1 MAQVSGRAAHRS
13 PDPSQSPTVKA
24 IRETRA
30 KLTTITLR
38 RLREQLFRLEL
49 SLLEQMVERGV
60 NLELVAVAANTAKV
74 LETIERLEAGRPG
87 HPDLVMPLQ
96 RRGKR
101 SVRALTERPRIR
113 APSVSLKTG

>member
-1 MAQVSGRAAHRS
+1 MSTTIDRASPRS
-13 PDPSQSPTVKA
+13 TDSSKSPTVIA
-24 IRETRA
+24 IRATRA

-49 SLLEQMVERGV
+49 SLLEQMVESGV

-87 HPDLVMPLQ
+87 A
-96 RRGKR
+96 R
-101 SVRALTERPRIR
+101 
-113 APSVSLKTG
+113 